1 MTTEPYGKRE
11 APFSLRL
18 SFEERARLTKAAG
31 GMPIASYIKSLLFA
45 EDAPIYRM
53 RGRNPVKDEKAL
65 AELLACLGASR
76 IANNLNQLAK
86 AANSGSFYF
95 DRETRAKLVAA
106 CEDVKAMRQ
115 LLMLALGMKLGE
127 EPQARQSASQSFAR
141 ATLARPRP

>member
-1 MTTEPYGKRE
+1 MTTESYGKRE

-18 SFEERARLTKAAG
+18 SFEERARLTKASG
-31 GMPIASYIKSLLFA
+31 SMPIASYIKSILFA
-45 EDAPIYRM
+45 EDAPVYRT
-53 RGRNPVKDEKAL
+53 RGRNPVKDDKAL

-95 DRETRAKLVAA
+95 DRETKAQLAAA